1 MSKTNVK
8 AVAIL
13 LSGAL
18 CAGSIAAGAQVKGAA
33 ISVTG
38 GEAVSS
44 GEPQAQ
50 TRIVG
55 DFSDFAGS
63 DANARSLVAGL
74 RHGNAI
80 TLTAPAAGGQPG
92 TATGFTPPT
101 RRMDYGDVRIS
112 LALAREQLAQL
123 DITRPT
129 PAQIK
134 AVLAGGGVASRTG
147 GRVAAPFLLP
157 GVLQMRASGMGWAK
171 IADTMGVTLGQAMNS
186 KAHHAAFSAPP
197 ASLHPAAASAA
208 GGLISAAVARSDVT
222 ALRRT
227 GATPAPIFSASITT
241 TVAASTRTTAVAMP
255 PALARR
261 STNGETGPDIRRS
274 RARIVAAADS
284 VVKGGVVAMPVQDG
298 ARGGD
303 VRTVAA
309 AVTSTASNEPIGS
322 EDGQTAD

>member
-18 CAGSIAAGAQVKGAA
+18 CAGGIAAGAQVKGAA
-33 ISVTG
+33 IPVTG

-50 TRIVG
+50 ARIVS

-101 RRMDYGDVRIS
+101 RPMDYGDVRIS

-123 DITRPT
+123 GITRPT
-129 PAQIK
+129 PAQIE
-134 AVLAGGGVASRTG
+134 AVLAGGGVASRTS

-157 GVLQMRASGMGWAK
+157 GVLPMRADGMGWAK
-171 IADTMGVTLGQAMNS
+171 IAGTMGVTLGQAING
-186 KAHHAAFSAPP
+186 KAHQAAFSAPP

-222 ALRRT
+222 VLRRT

-241 TVAASTRTTAVAMP
+241 TVAASTRTTAVARP
-255 PALARR
+255 RALARR
-261 STNGETGPDIRRS
+261 PTNGEPEPEIRRS

-284 VVKGGVVAMPVQDG
+284 VVKGGMVATPVQDG
-298 ARGGD
+298 ARGGA

-322 EDGQTAD
+322 EEGQTAD

>member
-33 ISVTG
+33 IPVTG

-44 GEPQAQ
+44 GESQAQ
-50 TRIVG
+50 ARIVS

-63 DANARSLVAGL
+63 DANASSLVAGL

-101 RRMDYGDVRIS
+101 RPMDYGDVRIS

-123 DITRPT
+123 GITRPT
-129 PAQIK
+129 PAQIE

-157 GVLQMRASGMGWAK
+157 GVLPMRADGMGWAK
-171 IADTMGVTLGQAMNS
+171 IAGTMGVTLGQAMNG
-186 KAHHAAFSAPP
+186 KAHQAAFSAPP

-208 GGLISAAVARSDVT
+208 GDLISAAVARSDVT
-222 ALRRT
+222 ALRRN

-241 TVAASTRTTAVAMP
+241 TVAASTKTAAVVKPLAP
-255 PALARR
+255 ARR
-261 STNGETGPDIRRS
+261 PANDEPRTETRRLTG
-274 RARIVAAADS
+274 RMMAAANAA
-284 VVKGGVVAMPVQDG
+284 VEAGKVTTPVAVVAHGG
-298 ARGGD
+298 AI
-303 VRTVAA
+303 RTVAA

-322 EDGQTAD
+322 EEGQTAD